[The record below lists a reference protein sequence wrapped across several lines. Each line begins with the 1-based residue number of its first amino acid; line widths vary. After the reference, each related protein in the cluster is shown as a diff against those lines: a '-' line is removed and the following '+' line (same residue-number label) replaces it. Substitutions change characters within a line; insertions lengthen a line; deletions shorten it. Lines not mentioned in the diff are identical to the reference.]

1 MKKFNKIYTLLF
13 AAALSLSS
21 VSCTDYLDK
30 APGSDIAPTEPY
42 KNYTNFQ
49 GFLEQCYN
57 DIPGLASTA
66 WYHGCWNY
74 GEDEYWQPSETRMLT
89 NAIDQGNYWHGTKCS
104 ILHSI
109 RVSTWTAIMM

>member
-57 DIPGLASTA
+57 DIPGLASTS

-74 GEDEYWQPSETRMLT
+74 GEDEYWRKPPGL
-89 NAIDQGNYWHGTKCS
+89 
-104 ILHSI
+104 I
-109 RVSTWTAIMM
+109 RIHPV

>member
-49 GFLEQCYN
+49 GFLGAVLQ
-57 DIPGLASTA
+57 
-66 WYHGCWNY
+66 
-74 GEDEYWQPSETRMLT
+74 
-89 NAIDQGNYWHGTKCS
+89 
-104 ILHSI
+104 
-109 RVSTWTAIMM
+109 

>member
-49 GFLEQCYN
+49 GFLEQCY
-57 DIPGLASTA
+57 
-66 WYHGCWNY
+66 
-74 GEDEYWQPSETRMLT
+74 
-89 NAIDQGNYWHGTKCS
+89 K
-104 ILHSI
+104 
-109 RVSTWTAIMM
+109 